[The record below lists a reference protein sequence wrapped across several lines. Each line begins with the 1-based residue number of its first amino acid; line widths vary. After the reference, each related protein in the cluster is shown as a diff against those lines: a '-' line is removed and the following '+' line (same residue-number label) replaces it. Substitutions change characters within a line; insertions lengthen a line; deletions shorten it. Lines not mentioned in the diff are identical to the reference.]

1 MLCYVMLKRRH
12 TPELAASCRLFGL
25 DGRGTSSGRG
35 TLYSGIPETVLSL
48 VEKGFSRVT
57 RITEMEELVC
67 DKMIPQ
73 SKIISEAQIA
83 QFDIEI

>member
-1 MLCYVMLKRRH
+1 
-12 TPELAASCRLFGL
+12 
-25 DGRGTSSGRG
+25 
-35 TLYSGIPETVLSL
+35 
-48 VEKGFSRVT
+48 
-57 RITEMEELVC
+57 MEELVC